1 MEMTAAAAAAV
12 VVAANH
18 QLVNN
23 HSSPSHAF
31 KQGSSNCIVIT
42 LSQNNSPA
50 SSNSELDKDLQ
61 DLEINTI
68 EHDSSSNNI
77 NAKLNGSVSMSSSAS
92 STTPATTVTTLAQKT
107 TNKNR
112 ISSSRTPTRKA
123 KRIKFYR
130 NGDKFFSGITIPV
143 STDRYRLVLFH
154 SYFLFFYYIFS
165 FFL

>member
-50 SSNSELDKDLQ
+50 SSSSELDKDLQ

-68 EHDSSSNNI
+68 EQESSNNL
-77 NAKLNGSVSMSSSAS
+77 NTKLNGSVSMSSSAS
-92 STTPATTVTTLAQKT
+92 STTPATVTTLAQKT

-123 KRIKFYR
+123 RRIKFYR

-143 STDRYRLVLFH
+143 STDRYRSVSVIKPMISWNLF
-154 SYFLFFYYIFS
+154 
-165 FFL
+165 

>member
-23 HSSPSHAF
+23 HSSPSRAF

-42 LSQNNSPA
+42 LSQSNSPA
-50 SSNSELDKDLQ
+50 SSSSELDKDLQ
-61 DLEINTI
+61 DLEINAI
-68 EHDSSSNNI
+68 EHDRSSNNL
-77 NAKLNGSVSMSSSAS
+77 NVKLNGSVSMSSSAS
-92 STTPATTVTTLAQKT
+92 STTPATVTTLAQKT
-107 TNKNR
+107 SNKNR

-143 STDRYRLVLFH
+143 STDRYRLVL
-154 SYFLFFYYIFS
+154 SKM
-165 FFL
+165 